1 MMMRP
6 DLSGS
11 YSNRRTAGSFPLPRR
26 AGGLAIAAI
35 LVCGGAAGLAQVPA
49 GGEGQT
55 GASLPGI
62 LMPATTTAQ
71 GPIPLPMGNQ
81 SMLYPGEDFLLS
93 PGDLLTVHVFGD
105 QSYQPTVRVG
115 LDGNVVLP
123 YLGVL
128 HLQGLTIRE
137 ARQSI
142 TDGLRAGKYYR
153 NPEIS
158 ILVMESQNG
167 SVTISGEVRATVPVT
182 GQRRLLDVLSAA
194 GGLPLNA
201 SHTVRITRP
210 GMADPI
216 VVNLGPDMTRSEA
229 ADLPIFPKDIITVA
243 RAGVVYALGA
253 FTHQG
258 SVPLDQA
265 SPLTLLQLVALSG
278 GAGFE
283 GKFEDL
289 RIIRADGDGRKM
301 LQVDFKK
308 IRDGKAT
315 DPILQANDIV
325 FLPTNGMKAIV
336 KSMGTSGVVSLASI
350 LVSLRGGL

>member
-1 MMMRP
+1 MKGQP
-6 DLSGS
+6 IGVCT
-11 YSNRRTAGSFPLPRR
+11 NQTARRSLLTGPAGW
-26 AGGLAIAAI
+26 AAVVAVLA
-35 LVCGGAAGLAQVPA
+35 CGGAAGWGQTPA
-49 GGEGQT
+49 GSAGQS
-55 GASLPGI
+55 GASLPEI
-62 LMPATTTAQ
+62 SMPGTTTAQ
-71 GPIPLPMGNQ
+71 GPIPLPMANQ

-105 QSYQPTVRVG
+105 SSYQPTVRVG

-142 TDGLRAGKYYR
+142 TEGLRAGKYYR

-158 ILVMESQNG
+158 IGVMESQNG

-210 GMADPI
+210 GMSDPI

-229 ADLPIFPKDIITVA
+229 ADLPIFPRDIITIA

-265 SPLTLLQLVALSG
+265 SPLTLLQLVSLSG

-283 GKFEDL
+283 GRFEDL
-289 RIIRADGDGRKM
+289 RIIRTEGDGRKL

-325 FLPTNGMKAIV
+325 FLPTNGMKAII
-336 KSMGTSGVVSLASI
+336 KSLGTGGVVSLASI
-350 LVSLRGGL
+350 LVSLHAGI